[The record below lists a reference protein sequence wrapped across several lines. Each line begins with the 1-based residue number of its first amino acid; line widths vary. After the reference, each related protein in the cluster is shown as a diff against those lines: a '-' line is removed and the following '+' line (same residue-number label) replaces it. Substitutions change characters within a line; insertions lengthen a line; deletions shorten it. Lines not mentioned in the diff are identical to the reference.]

1 MPSSRGRFATVDE
14 IGERLERGAERV
26 AITFLLELDKQ
37 LRRSPR
43 QGGTPVK
50 TGHARA
56 NWVPSIAQPFTGEAK
71 DADQGAHD
79 AGVGA
84 VLSYRL
90 GQGNLWIA
98 NNAPYIRRLNDGW
111 SEQAGVGFIERAI
124 DLALRV
130 VEKRFGEGAIGI
142 SVADYERNINA
153 EFAENIAS
161 AYSPFGDE

>member
-1 MPSSRGRFATVDE
+1 MSGSRFATVDE

-43 QGGTPVK
+43 QGGTPVL

-56 NWVPSIAQPFTGEAK
+56 NWVPSVTQPFMGEADK
-71 DADQGAHD
+71 ADEGAHD

-84 VLSYRL
+84 ALSYRL
-90 GQGNLWIA
+90 GQGNLWLA

-111 SEQAGVGFIERAI
+111 SEQAGIGFIERAI
-124 DLALRV
+124 DLAMRTI
-130 VEKRFGEGAIGI
+130 EKRFGAGAVGI
-142 SVADYERNINA
+142 SVAEYEANVGGD
-153 EFAENIAS
+153 FAENIAS